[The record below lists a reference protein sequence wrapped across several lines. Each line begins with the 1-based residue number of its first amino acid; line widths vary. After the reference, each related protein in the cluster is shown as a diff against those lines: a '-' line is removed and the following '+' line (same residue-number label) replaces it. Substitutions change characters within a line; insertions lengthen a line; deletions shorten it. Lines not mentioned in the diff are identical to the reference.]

1 MARRVL
7 TSISVMGTPNSHIGM
22 PRNNGAY
29 LSSEVPVSSESIVL
43 SSGIT
48 LPFTGYFSPQPVSYF
63 EDTFYRIFNSDSG
76 IDSSL
81 DIDGYVEWTASVAP
95 TGQDLEDDDSVTGA
109 VWSSAYLQGDQE
121 DVIKEGLDGGI
132 TIFDIKDRILQL
144 QGATMT
150 RLRLIVTKES
160 TITSSVQI
168 TCEFWA
174 SANSVAS
181 VSNPYS
187 NGSAIN
193 IRKNA
198 RRKDTKTDRKI

>member
-29 LSSEVPVSSESIVL
+29 MSAHVPVNSESITL
-43 SSGIT
+43 FSGQT

-63 EDTFYRIFNSDSG
+63 DDTFYRIYNSDSG

-109 VWSSAYLQGDQE
+109 VWSSTYLQGDQG
-121 DVIKEGLDGGI
+121 DVIKAGLDGGI

-144 QGATMT
+144 QSATMT
-150 RLRLIVTKES
+150 RLQLIVTAGS
-160 TITSSVQI
+160 TITGSVQI

-181 VSNPYS
+181 VSNPYG
-187 NGSAIN
+187 NGTTIN
-193 IRKNA
+193 ISRNS
-198 RRKDTKTDRKI
+198 RRNDVSTDRKT

>member
-48 LPFTGYFSPQPVSYF
+48 LPFTGYFSPQSVSYF

-109 VWSSAYLQGDQE
+109 VWSSTYLQGDQG

-144 QGATMT
+144 QSATMT
-150 RLRLIVTKES
+150 RLQLIVTTGS

-174 SANSVAS
+174 SANSAAS

>member
-29 LSSEVPVSSESIVL
+29 LSSEVPVNSESIVL

-81 DIDGYVEWTASVAP
+81 DIDGYVEWTASVTP

-109 VWSSAYLQGDQE
+109 VWSSTYLQGDQG

-132 TIFDIKDRILQL
+132 AIFDIKDRILQL
-144 QGATMT
+144 QSATMT
-150 RLRLIVTKES
+150 RLRLDITTGS
-160 TITSSVQI
+160 TITGSVQI

-181 VSNPYS
+181 VSNPYN

-198 RRKDTKTDRKI
+198 RRKDVKIDRKI

>member
-109 VWSSAYLQGDQE
+109 VWSSAYVQGDQG
-121 DVIKEGLDGGI
+121 DVIQEGLDGGI
-132 TIFDIKDRILQL
+132 TIFDIKDRILQS

-150 RLRLIVTKES
+150 RLRLIVTRES

>member
-109 VWSSAYLQGDQE
+109 VWSSAYIEGDQG

-132 TIFDIKDRILQL
+132 TIFDIKDRILQA
-144 QGATMT
+144 QSATMT
-150 RLRLIVTKES
+150 RLRLIVATGS
-160 TITSSVQI
+160 TITGSVQI
-168 TCEFWA
+168 ICEFWA

>member
-1 MARRVL
+1 MTRRIL

-22 PRNNGAY
+22 PRINGAY

-48 LPFTGYFSPQPVSYF
+48 LPFTGYFSPQSVSYF

-109 VWSSAYLQGDQE
+109 VWSSTYLQGDQG

-144 QGATMT
+144 QSATMT
-150 RLRLIVTKES
+150 RLQLIVTTGS

-174 SANSVAS
+174 SANSAAS

>member
-1 MARRVL
+1 
-7 TSISVMGTPNSHIGM
+7 MGTPNSHIGM

-109 VWSSAYLQGDQE
+109 VWSSAYIQGNQE
-121 DVIKEGLDGGI
+121 DVIQEGLDGGI
-132 TIFDIKDRILQL
+132 TIFDIKDTILQS

>member
-109 VWSSAYLQGDQE
+109 VWSSTYVQGDQG
-121 DVIKEGLDGGI
+121 DVIQEGLDGGI
-132 TIFDIKDRILQL
+132 TIFDIKDRILQA
-144 QGATMT
+144 QSATMT
-150 RLRLIVTKES
+150 RLRLIVATGS
-160 TITSSVQI
+160 TITGSVQI
-168 TCEFWA
+168 ICEFWA

>member
-109 VWSSAYLQGDQE
+109 VWSSAYIQGNQE
-121 DVIKEGLDGGI
+121 DVIQEGLDGGI
-132 TIFDIKDRILQL
+132 TIFDIKDTILQS

>member
-109 VWSSAYLQGDQE
+109 VWSSAYIEGDQG

-132 TIFDIKDRILQL
+132 TIFDIKDRILQS

-150 RLRLIVTKES
+150 RLRLIVATGS
-160 TITSSVQI
+160 TITGSVQI
-168 TCEFWA
+168 ICEFWA

>member
-48 LPFTGYFSPQPVSYF
+48 LPFTGYFSPQSVSYF

-109 VWSSAYLQGDQE
+109 VWSSTYLQGDQG
-121 DVIKEGLDGGI
+121 DVIKAGLDGGI

-144 QGATMT
+144 QSATMT
-150 RLRLIVTKES
+150 RLRLIVTTGS

-174 SANSVAS
+174 SANSAAS

-193 IRKNA
+193 IRKNS
-198 RRKDTKTDRKI
+198 RRNDISTDRKI

>member
-109 VWSSAYLQGDQE
+109 VWSSAYVQGDQG
-121 DVIKEGLDGGI
+121 DVIQEGLDGGI
-132 TIFDIKDRILQL
+132 TIFDIKDRILQA
-144 QGATMT
+144 QSATMT
-150 RLRLIVTKES
+150 RLRLIVTRES

>member
-1 MARRVL
+1 M
-7 TSISVMGTPNSHIGM
+7 
-22 PRNNGAY
+22 
-29 LSSEVPVSSESIVL
+29 
-43 SSGIT
+43 
-48 LPFTGYFSPQPVSYF
+48 
-63 EDTFYRIFNSDSG
+63 
-76 IDSSL
+76 
-81 DIDGYVEWTASVAP
+81 
-95 TGQDLEDDDSVTGA
+95 
-109 VWSSAYLQGDQE
+109 
-121 DVIKEGLDGGI
+121 DGGI
-132 TIFDIKDRILQL
+132 TIFDIKDRILQS

-150 RLRLIVTKES
+150 RLRLIVTRES

>member
-48 LPFTGYFSPQPVSYF
+48 LPFTGYFSPQSVSYF

-109 VWSSAYLQGDQE
+109 VWSSTYLQGDQG

-144 QGATMT
+144 QSATMT
-150 RLRLIVTKES
+150 RLRLIVTTGS

-181 VSNPYS
+181 VSNPYN

-193 IRKNA
+193 IGKNA

>member
-48 LPFTGYFSPQPVSYF
+48 LPFTGYFSPQSVSYF

-109 VWSSAYLQGDQE
+109 VWSSTYLQGDQG
-121 DVIKEGLDGGI
+121 DVIKAGLDGGI

-144 QGATMT
+144 QSATMT
-150 RLRLIVTKES
+150 RLRLIVTTGS

>member
-109 VWSSAYLQGDQE
+109 VWSSAYIEGDQG

-132 TIFDIKDRILQL
+132 TIFDIKDRILQS

-150 RLRLIVTKES
+150 RLRLIVTRES

-174 SANSVAS
+174 GANSVAS